1 MAHPGIW
8 LIAALTIAGI
18 LIRPKGWP
26 EFIWAC
32 LGAAALLVF
41 RLLTPAQALYAVRR
55 GTDVYLFLAGMM
67 LLAELARR
75 QGLFDWLACHAVNGA
90 AGSRVRLFSLI
101 YCVGILVT
109 ALLSNDATAVV
120 LTPAV
125 YAAVKKARGT
135 ALPYLFSCAFIANA
149 ASFVLPISN
158 PANLV
163 IFGHRMPPL
172 VQWLKFFALPSLL
185 SIAATY
191 LMLRVLTRR
200 ELQGDMARQVATQEL
215 SKSARV
221 VAVGI
226 IATAAVLITASALD
240 RDLGLPTFLAGIC
253 VFAAVM
259 IFDRTALVPVVRE
272 TSWGVLLLV
281 AGLFVIVQGL
291 DVAGAVGDVR
301 QALHDLAAWP
311 PLAASMTASFG
322 VAALCNVANNL
333 PVSLLTG
340 SAVQDHVAQ
349 LIRNALVVGVD
360 LGPNFSVTGSL
371 ATILWLIALRREG
384 EHVSFLNFFRYGL
397 VITIPS
403 LALATCGLLAGGSLR

>member
-1 MAHPGIW
+1 
-8 LIAALTIAGI
+8 
-18 LIRPKGWP
+18 
-26 EFIWAC
+26 
-32 LGAAALLVF
+32 
-41 RLLTPAQALYAVRR
+41 
-55 GTDVYLFLAGMM
+55 MM

-90 AGSRVRLFSLI
+90 RGSRARLFSLI

-109 ALLSNDATAVV
+109 TLLSNDATAVV

-125 YAAVKKARGT
+125 YAAVKKARGA

-163 IFGHRMPPL
+163 IFGHGMPPL
-172 VQWLKFFALPSLL
+172 LEWLKFFALPSLL
-185 SIAATY
+185 SIATTY
-191 LMLRVLTRR
+191 LMLRVLTHRD
-200 ELQGDMARQVATQEL
+200 LQGGLERQVATAEL
-215 SKSARV
+215 SKAGRI
-221 VAVGI
+221 VAIGI
-226 IATAAVLITASALD
+226 IATAVVLVTASALD

-253 VFAAVM
+253 VLAAVM
-259 IFDRTALVPVVRE
+259 LLDRAALVPVVRA

-291 DVAGAVGDVR
+291 DAAGAVSDVR
-301 QALHDLAAWP
+301 QALHDLATWP

-322 VAALCNVANNL
+322 VAALCNIANNL
-333 PVSLLTG
+333 PVGLLTG

-349 LIRNALVVGVD
+349 VIRNALVVGVD

-384 EHVSFLNFFRYGL
+384 EHVGFLDFFRYGL
-397 VITIPS
+397 VITIPA
-403 LALATCGLLAGGSLR
+403 LALATCGLLVSGSLQ